1 MGAAAFA
8 AFMMLMLGSWWII
21 GGIVAL
27 VDDTFYV
34 ATANYILQFDTTSW
48 GWIHL
53 ILGILTLLAGF
64 AIFTGAVWA
73 RTIGVIL
80 ALIGTLEAFAWLP
93 H

>member
-1 MGAAAFA
+1 
-8 AFMMLMLGSWWII
+8 MMLMLGSWWII